1 MPLLTVQH
9 KSSQLQTYP
18 SMTARKILFLVLDGI
33 SDRPCPELAGKTPL
47 QAAKK
52 PNLDAFTRE
61 GVCGIMDTIAPGVR
75 PGSDTAH
82 LALLGYDPRTWYT
95 GRGPLECEGTGI
107 RMEPGMI
114 GFRCNYA
121 TLSTDGCITDRRAG
135 RIHDTTALS
144 AAIQSGVDLS
154 TSGVEFFLRS
164 GAGHRAALAFRGKGL
179 GHCVSS
185 NDPKKEGVPPLTI
198 RAVKQ
203 TQKDKKTAVIC
214 TEFVKQSIAILADHP
229 INRDRVKQGLSPAN
243 VVLMRGAGEMGHFEP
258 FATKYGISGSVIS
271 AASLIAGIGTAV
283 GLHRVHVDGITGS
296 QDSNLAGKITA
307 AQEELRSQDFVLVNI
322 KGADESGHDGLAR
335 QKTTFIEKIDAAISP
350 LRTLQDTIIVICA
363 DHSTPC
369 TVKDHSADPVPV
381 VIWGEGVRTD
391 EVIRFDENSCAQG
404 GLNRIPGSSLLLIAL
419 DLINRSRKY
428 GA

>member
-1 MPLLTVQH
+1 
-9 KSSQLQTYP
+9 
-18 SMTARKILFLVLDGI
+18 MTARKILFLVLDGI

-52 PNLDAFTRE
+52 PNLDAFARE
-61 GVCGIMDTIAPGVR
+61 GICGIMDTIAPGIR

-82 LALLGYDPRTWYT
+82 LALLGYDPHTYYT

-107 RMEPGMI
+107 SMEPGMI

-121 TLSTDGCITDRRAG
+121 TCAKDGHVTDRRAG
-135 RIHDTTALS
+135 RIHDTAALS
-144 AAIQSGVDLS
+144 AAIQEGVDLKKF
-154 TSGVEFFLRS
+154 GVEFTFRS
-164 GAGHRAALAFRGKGL
+164 GAGHRAALALKGKDL

-198 RAVKQ
+198 QAVKR
-203 TQKDKKTAVIC
+203 TKKDKKTANIC
-214 TEFVKQSIAILADHP
+214 NEFVRQATAILAGHP
-229 INRDRVKQGLSPAN
+229 LNKEREKQGISPAN
-243 VVLMRGAGEMGHFEP
+243 VVLIRGAGEMGHFEP
-258 FATKYGISGSVIS
+258 FSTRYGISGSVIS

-283 GLHRVHVDGITGS
+283 GLKRVHVDGITGS
-296 QDSNLAGKITA
+296 QDSNLAGKIAA

-335 QKTTFIEKIDAAISP
+335 QKTAFIEKIDTAIAP
-350 LRTLQDTIIVICA
+350 LRTLQDIIIVICA

-369 TVKDHSADPVPV
+369 SVKDHSADPVPV
-381 VIWGEGVRTD
+381 VIQGDGVRTD
-391 EVIRFDENSCAQG
+391 DIVRFDEVSCAEG
-404 GLNRIPGSSLLLIAL
+404 GLNRIPGSSLLPIAL